1 MSSNSEFKL
10 PEKTTGDQV
19 HLGARAVISAI
30 PLAGGPVLEIFNALV
45 APPIERRRNEWME
58 SVVSALEELQKKDS
72 LLVERLQQDQ
82 TFHSVLLQATWVA
95 VRNHQEAKLQALRIA
110 IQNAAVA
117 SNDAQLL
124 FVRYVDEL
132 TPTHLVVMSFF
143 AKHEEEVAGIAKF
156 ADLHA
161 YFTKCEASEV
171 DQMFFKLVC
180 DDLNQRGLIRIS
192 SHLEDYP
199 GLYDAINLVTEATKD
214 LPYILV
220 SEFGRQFVAFVLKA
234 PWEENT

>member
-1 MSSNSEFKL
+1 MSSNSELKL
-10 PEKTTGDQV
+10 TEKTTGDHV

-58 SVVSALEELQKKDS
+58 SVASALKELQKKDS

-82 TFHSVLLQATWVA
+82 IFQSVLLQATWVA
-95 VRNHQEAKLQALRIA
+95 VRNHQDAKLRALRIA

-156 ADLHA
+156 GDLHK
-161 YFTKCEASEV
+161 YFAKCEAFEV

-192 SHLEDYP
+192 THLEDYP
-199 GLYDAINLVTEATKD
+199 GLYDVITISTEETKD
-214 LPYILV
+214 PYIVV
-220 SEFGRQFVAFVLKA
+220 SEFGRQFVDFVLKA
-234 PWEENT
+234 PVEEAA

>member
-1 MSSNSEFKL
+1 MNSKSEFNL
-10 PEKTTGDQV
+10 PEKTKGDDV
-19 HLGARAVISAI
+19 HLGTRAVISMI
-30 PLAGGPVLEIFNALV
+30 PFAGGPALEIFNAVV
-45 APPIERRRNEWME
+45 APPIERRRNEWMK
-58 SVVSALEELQKKDS
+58 SVGSALEELQKNDS

-82 TFHSVLLQATWVA
+82 TFQSVLLQATWVA
-95 VRNHQEAKLQALRIA
+95 VRNHQDAKLHALRIA

-117 SNDAQLL
+117 SDDAQLL

-143 AKHEEEVAGIAKF
+143 AKNEEEVAGIAKF

-161 YFTKCEASEV
+161 HFTKREASEV

-199 GLYDAINLVTEATKD
+199 GLYDATNLVTEATKD

-220 SEFGRQFVAFVLKA
+220 TEFGRQFVAFVLKA
-234 PWEENT
+234 PQEENR